1 MVDLDTNDTC
11 KLNSFLFLAMLV
23 GLDVLRVSLKR
34 MIAGVLTTSIQS
46 EQRPRS
52 LIQVIQDNIF
62 RWNAARSAIRSFNT
76 HHTRKCVKSRLD

>member
-52 LIQVIQDNIF
+52 LIQGNIF
-62 RWNAARSAIRSFNT
+62 RWNAARSAIRSFDT
-76 HHTRKCVKSRLD
+76 HHTRKYVKSRLD